1 QNRPMLIIRFENNNN
16 FVGRGGSKALTLVFE
31 NFSGNGMTGTLELVL
46 PRGITASNAR
56 SSHGAPSFFQEI
68 AKAMTDFAKRVSAP
82 TQAQQTTPASNNGVR
97 LNFGQ
102 VANGEQ
108 VTLDLDAT
116 VAPTYT
122 QATALVQARLIVNGQ
137 VVDTATALLV
147 VDNNIVALPAT
158 GETPAWRDA
167 LIIGLLGLATL
178 GLTFVVWR
186 KRATA

>member
-1 QNRPMLIIRFENNNN
+1 M
-16 FVGRGGSKALTLVFE
+16 
-31 NFSGNGMTGTLELVL
+31 
-46 PRGITASNAR
+46 
-56 SSHGAPSFFQEI
+56 GAPTPAHQ
-68 AKAMTDFAKRVSAP
+68 P
-82 TQAQQTTPASNNGVR
+82 QPASNKGVR

-102 VANGEQ
+102 IANGEQ
-108 VTLDLDAT
+108 VTLNFDAT

-122 QATALVQARLIVNGQ
+122 QATALVQARLIVDGQ

-186 KRATA
+186 KRAMA